1 MGVEKTLKGADP
13 WCCHSPSVH
22 AGPGLCFSSQPRYL
36 FRVFSCRI
44 PASLMAAVVPHLPGC
59 RESRWLSG
67 LNSSALSV
75 VTGGSWRDHVVQSQ
89 QRSCVI
95 WNAELCD
102 CREAAIAGAL
112 VCKRLHVKIPMIPF
126 TTTEAWPLQ
135 PGQPRQP
142 RAFAVS
148 FHALSLQRLA
158 ASRRMLSTQGCLHE
172 NLSAVSADG
181 EWYIVHSNFDFPN
194 WEFF

>member
-36 FRVFSCRI
+36 FPVFSCRI

-59 RESRWLSG
+59 REPRWLSG

-95 WNAELCD
+95 WNAELCELPGSGD
-102 CREAAIAGAL
+102 RWGFGLQETSRENTNDTFHNHGGLASAARAVQAAQGLCHVLSRSVPAAPG
-112 VCKRLHVKIPMIPF
+112 CKQEDAEY
-126 TTTEAWPLQ
+126 T
-135 PGQPRQP
+135 G
-142 RAFAVS
+142 
-148 FHALSLQRLA
+148 LS
-158 ASRRMLSTQGCLHE
+158 S
-172 NLSAVSADG
+172 
-181 EWYIVHSNFDFPN
+181 
-194 WEFF
+194 